1 MSMMDDIDLSEDDD
15 DENEEQSDSEE
26 KPLIREVIEFCGG
39 PDLIQIFGETGSGKS
54 TFAVEVADSAV
65 EDAGK
70 DVLFIDTEKNLSDN
84 DRGDNVDYVYIPDWQ
99 NIYAYVTGKT
109 HMLSDDAF
117 GINTTNK
124 QSLQPGYDMVV
135 IDSMGLPAL
144 MAYDE
149 YSIADDADQF
159 KIFQMFQHISGELK
173 KYAQKN
179 DSLIIATNQP
189 GSKLGDDGGANPFGD
204 KSQFAFKELWRS
216 YKESSSAIKTTCT
229 LKAHRSRQAGEGA
242 KLFKM
247 EIDNDGVYISYI
259 DEETQED
266 EWSV

>member
-1 MSMMDDIDLSEDDD
+1 MMDDIDLSEED
-15 DENEEQSDSEE
+15 DEKEEQSSSGE

-39 PDLIQIFGETGSGKS
+39 PDLIQIFGDTGSGKS

-65 EDAGK
+65 DNANK
-70 DVLFIDTEKNLSDN
+70 SVLFIDTEKNLSDN
-84 DRGDNVDYVYIPDWQ
+84 NRGEKVDYVYIPDWQ
-99 NIYAYVTGKT
+99 DIYAYVTGKP
-109 HMLSDDAF
+109 HMMSDEPF
-117 GINTTNK
+117 GINTTGSQTLK
-124 QSLQPGYDMVV
+124 SGYDVVV

-159 KIFQMFQHISGELK
+159 KIFQMFQHVSGELK

-179 DSLIIATNQP
+179 NSLIIATNQP

-247 EIDNDGVYISYI
+247 EIDDDGVDISFI
-259 DEETQED
+259 DEEAEED